1 MKAEGVGTHTHSQ
14 TRTHNPPPPFTHT
27 PPKVMAEV
35 NAGMKEALPQLNAIL
50 SKRIKFG
57 KRYIT
62 PV

>member
-1 MKAEGVGTHTHSQ
+1 
-14 TRTHNPPPPFTHT
+14 
-27 PPKVMAEV
+27 MAEV